1 MIAKLVA
8 APSALL
14 SALLAS
20 VLIGLALGNPVRAAE
35 VKAAVAANFTD
46 VTKKLAPLFA
56 ETTGHALI
64 ASFGSSGK
72 LVSQIENGA
81 PFEVFLSADAARP
94 QRLEENGHAVAGTR
108 FTYAV
113 GKLVLW
119 SAHPDKVA
127 AAGEVLR
134 GDDFNKVAVA
144 NPKTAP
150 YGAAAIEALTNL
162 GLLEQVRPRLVQG
175 DSIAQ
180 AFQFVATGNADLGF
194 VALSQVMAL
203 KAADEAGSRWLV
215 PQELYAPI
223 AQDAVL
229 LKAGEGSAT
238 ARAFLDFLQGPEA
251 KELIRAFGYE
261 TR

>member
-1 MIAKLVA
+1 MKKKLVA

-20 VLIGLALGNPVRAAE
+20 LLFGLVLGNPVRAAE

-46 VTKKLAPLFA
+46 VTKRLAPLFA
-56 ETTGHALI
+56 EKTGHTLI

-94 QRLEENGHAVAGTR
+94 QRLEGNGHALAGTR

-119 SAHPDKVA
+119 SADPGKVD
-127 AAGEVLR
+127 AAGMVLA
-134 GDDFNKVAVA
+134 GDTFNKVAVA
-144 NPKTAP
+144 NPETAP
-150 YGAAAIEALTNL
+150 YGAAAIETLTNL
-162 GLLEQVRPRLVQG
+162 GLIARVRPKLVQG
-175 DSIAQ
+175 DSISQ

-203 KAADEAGSRWLV
+203 EGDKAGSRWLV
-215 PQELYAPI
+215 PQALYAPI

-229 LKAGEGSAT
+229 LQAGEGSAA

-251 KELIRAFGYE
+251 KAVIQAFGYE